1 MSQYYRHRK
10 SGDRYLVLDISV
22 MNATN
27 KQAGQPMV
35 LYQNEDG
42 DKFVR
47 EHREF
52 YNKFELVPITQK
64 QS

>member
-1 MSQYYRHRK
+1 MSQNYKHRK
-10 SGDRYLVLDISV
+10 SGEIYIVLDISV

-52 YNKFELVPITQK
+52 YNKFELVPVK
-64 QS
+64 VK

>member
-1 MSQYYRHRK
+1 MSQQYRHRK
-10 SGDRYLVLDISV
+10 SGDIYLVLDISV

-42 DKFVR
+42 EKFVR
-47 EHREF
+47 KHTEF
-52 YNKFELVPITQK
+52 YNKFELVPTTK
-64 QS
+64 K